1 MYGLQINLSTQPS
14 KIKYRLW
21 RVESNTRHQ
30 LLKSVKRLPVSNY
43 RILRGKTH
51 LRCLV
56 SANISQRPWFLAIS
70 PDLHSSSSRLTYSNF
85 TSDTINRSNFWLFIS
100 MKPPV
105 DGWDI
110 SSSNRITDPQTIE
123 RSEWPAQS
131 CPVDLLLALAYNG
144 K

>member
-1 MYGLQINLSTQPS
+1 MGYNQSINPTIQNKVQALAWRKQHQTSTPKVGETAPGFQLSDIKGQNPLTLSGLCQHKP
-14 KIKYRLW
+14 
-21 RVESNTRHQ
+21 EA
-30 LLKSVKRLPVSNY
+30 
-43 RILRGKTH
+43 
-51 LRCLV
+51 LV
-56 SANISQRPWFLAIS
+56 LAVS

>member
-1 MYGLQINLSTQPS
+1 MGYNQSINPTIQNKVQALAWRKQHQTSTP
-14 KIKYRLW
+14 
-21 RVESNTRHQ
+21 
-30 LLKSVKRLPVSNY
+30 KSVKRLPVSNY

-56 SANISQRPWFLAIS
+56 SANISQRPWFLAVS